1 MPDPQATLQELTLE
15 MSDVAS
21 RLKYDTDEARRRALL
36 ERFRDLLRQ
45 VDKLIEK
52 EDLARR

>member
-1 MPDPQATLQELTLE
+1 MSDRLTNLQELTLE

-36 ERFRDLLRQ
+36 KRFKDLLQQ
-45 VDKLIEK
+45 VAKLIEK